1 MIAGFY
7 CLQTSLPFLIFIS
20 LHYWKFHWLLVTILQ
35 GYAANIDSSEMQHLV
50 PPELHDNQG
59 LLFDNIELIHQFHS
73 G

>member
-1 MIAGFY
+1 MLGKLMKFNTFHYNKCI
-7 CLQTSLPFLIFIS
+7 LLTMPLI
-20 LHYWKFHWLLVTILQ
+20 TIVQ

-50 PPELHDNQG
+50 PTELHENRG